1 MQPCWSTV
9 SEWVSAF
16 PLSNTKLFLYNK
28 ATARLISHL
37 ETGRQLPS
45 QPCRWAFT
53 TNWQF
58 DADRWETEMNW
69 NFSPMRVKRQAT
81 MVGWLC
87 ALNHPSIVRD
97 TVSQSLFLFVSVN
110 GTVTLFTEWYKMQ
123 TKNVAKTATDQISV
137 SGSKEFHHL
146 CLTKLLLGKKVPR
159 FYRLDSARMDF
170 GSLVN
175 HLVDQL

>member
-69 NFSPMRVKRQAT
+69 NFSPMRVERRAT

-123 TKNVAKTATDQISV
+123 TKKRCKNSCRSDLRFWVERV
-137 SGSKEFHHL
+137 SPPLFNQAAF
-146 CLTKLLLGKKVPR
+146 GKKGSQI
-159 FYRLDSARMDF
+159 LQAR
-170 GSLVN
+170 
-175 HLVDQL
+175 